1 MRRRLVAAALALAL
15 PACTLGVRRAAPT
28 PSPTVTPTSPTSS
41 AATPVSPAPTPS
53 GEACPASYAEPATDR
68 PVVALTFDLSDDGRV
83 VTGTEKVSFTPDLP
97 VSELVFRAW
106 PNQPG
111 SAKNGARLEVT
122 RASLPMTVESAGAGE
137 DTPGTLIRLA
147 LPAPVAAGTRVSAD
161 LAFRLTLP
169 NAAIDRYGRDGNASW
184 WGSGHPLLAWQR
196 GVGWATDPA
205 VGILGETSTAEA
217 ASYGITVTAP
227 ERYTV
232 LASGK
237 GGAPAPLGNGRSRW
251 EFRNPVARDVMVV
264 AGQVDVERHVVRG
277 VPVTIAVDR
286 SLTARTTFGPV
297 RANVEASM
305 AEFTT
310 RFGKY
315 PYDTLTVVALR
326 AIGGAGV
333 EYPGLF
339 LVGSRRYD
347 IVVTH
352 EMAHMWFYGLVGNN
366 QATEPWLD
374 ESFATY
380 GEALVNDAEE
390 AYMDAATGRA
400 PAVGQPMSH
409 WNRNKDDYGRIVY
422 TRGAGALLIAREEGP
437 PEAFDAALRC
447 YVNRE
452 AYGIAT
458 AADLAAALAGLPG
471 SVEVLREAGALR

>member
-1 MRRRLVAAALALAL
+1 MLRRRLVAAALALAL

-28 PSPTVTPTSPTSS
+28 PSPTVAPTVTPSRAGSPAVTPS
-41 AATPVSPAPTPS
+41 AA
-53 GEACPASYAEPATDR
+53 ACPASYAAPRPDR

-83 VTGTEKVSFTPDLP
+83 VTGTEKVTFTPDLP

-122 RASLPMTVESAGAGE
+122 SASLPMTVESAGAANGA
-137 DTPGTLIRLA
+137 PGTLVRLA
-147 LPAPVAAGTRVSAD
+147 LPARVPAGARVSAE

-169 NAAIDRYGRDGNASW
+169 KAAVDRYGHDDNASW

-196 GVGWATDPA
+196 GAGWAFDPA
-205 VGILGETSTAEA
+205 VGILGETSVAEA
-217 ASYGITVTAP
+217 ASYAVTVTAP

-232 LASGK
+232 LASGE
-237 GGAPAPLGNGRSRW
+237 GGAPTPLGNGRNRW

-264 AGQVDVERHVVRG
+264 AGEFDVERHEVRG
-277 VPVTIAVDR
+277 VPVTVAVDR
-286 SLTARTTFGPV
+286 SLTARATFGPV

-305 AEFTT
+305 AEFAS
-310 RFGKY
+310 RFGPY

-347 IVVTH
+347 VVVTH

-380 GEALVNDAEE
+380 GEALVNDVEDD
-390 AYMDAATGRA
+390 YMDAAEGRA
-400 PAVGQPMSH
+400 PAVGLPMSH
-409 WNRNKDDYGRIVY
+409 WNRNKDDYGRVVY
-422 TRGAGALLIAREEGP
+422 TRGAGALLLAREAGGP
-437 PEAFDAALRC
+437 DAFDAAIRC

-458 AADLAAALAGLPG
+458 AADLAASLAHLPEA
-471 SVEVLREAGALR
+471 VDVLRAAGALR